1 MDSFFG
7 LLTLGPIPTSQRYR
21 IPATPLESDGLI
33 AFRPQTAPGLR
44 GLFVYYSRQTE
55 LCMLKMGLIR
65 S

>member
-21 IPATPLESDGLI
+21 IPATPLELDGLI

-44 GLFVYYSRQTE
+44 ALFVTYPRQTE
-55 LCMLKMGLIR
+55 QCLLKMGLVR

>member
-21 IPATPLESDGLI
+21 IPATPLELDGLI

-44 GLFVYYSRQTE
+44 AVFVT
-55 LCMLKMGLIR
+55 
-65 S
+65 